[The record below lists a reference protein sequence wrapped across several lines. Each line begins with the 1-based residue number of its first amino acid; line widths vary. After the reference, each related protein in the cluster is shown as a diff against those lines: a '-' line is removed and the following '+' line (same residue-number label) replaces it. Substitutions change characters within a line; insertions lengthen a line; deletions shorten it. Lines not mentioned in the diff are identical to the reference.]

1 MGSNLITLPHRDCQ
15 YLMGAAN
22 ETDIIRLTLYS
33 FCHKLKSNKI
43 SVREDTHYEFRYSRR
58 DNKLCCRA

>member
-1 MGSNLITLPHRDCQ
+1 MDADFITLPHRDCQ

-33 FCHKLKSNKI
+33 FCHKLKKQNQ
-43 SVREDTHYEFRYSRR
+43 RQEDIQHEFRYP
-58 DNKLCCRA
+58 